1 MQSKSKA
8 YKNNNQND
16 PKNYPNNK
24 DKIIKGRM
32 VFINL
37 DEKMKKNKIKVN
49 DRYITYRNEVKKN
62 NKF

>member
-1 MQSKSKA
+1 
-8 YKNNNQND
+8 
-16 PKNYPNNK
+16 
-24 DKIIKGRM
+24 M

-49 DRYITYRNEVKKN
+49 DRYITYRNKVKKN